1 MRTMTSAGLT
11 PRSSSQPSC
20 QRSSVRGRK
29 FSASTSALAVS
40 RLIRACPSGSRRL
53 HVIDFLLRDS
63 TSHQYESP
71 SRTGVPS
78 RRRSSPRPGCSTLI
92 TSAPNSPSSVQQNG
106 AATKVARSSTERPS
120 RARGTSPTSTLAAR
134 GLQERGRLLDLGD
147 DLAGGG
153 AVAADDPLLHRDAQ
167 PGDGGRDRREGQPHR
182 AIDALGGE
190 RQ

>member
-20 QRSSVRGRK
+20 QRSSVPGRK
-29 FSASTSALAVS
+29 FSASTSAAAAS
-40 RLIRACPSGSRRL
+40 RLISAWPSGTRRL

-71 SRTGVPS
+71 SRTGVPR

-92 TSAPNSPSSVQQNG
+92 TSAPNSPSSVAQNG

-120 RARGTSPTSTLAAR
+120 RARGTSPTSTLAVR
-134 GLQERGRLLDLGD
+134 GLQDHDGLLDLRD

-153 AVAADDPLLHRDAQ
+153 AVAAHDALLDGDAEARDR
-167 PGDGGRDRREGQPHR
+167 GRD
-182 AIDALGGE
+182 
-190 RQ
+190 